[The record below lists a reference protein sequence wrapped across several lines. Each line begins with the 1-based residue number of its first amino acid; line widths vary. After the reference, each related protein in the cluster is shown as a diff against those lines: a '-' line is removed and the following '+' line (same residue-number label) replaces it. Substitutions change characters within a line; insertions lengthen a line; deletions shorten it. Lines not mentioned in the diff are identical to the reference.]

1 MDVSEPVRAIPPYGG
16 SRPGRLKSA
25 AHPWVVTS
33 AAWGYRSKEGTPDGM
48 KLLLLTCHTGE
59 GHNSAAQA
67 LSEAAQDLG
76 IQAQI
81 ADPLVFGN
89 QRAGRMAASCYNT
102 IIRRTPRLF
111 GAIYKAGDLYSATR
125 LTSPVYWANSL
136 YANGLSAYLREGGFD
151 AVACTHLYGMEA
163 MTALG
168 KRGAWTAP
176 CFGILTDY
184 TCVPFF
190 AETCLDGY
198 FIPHADLLPEMV
210 QKGVPAERIRCTGIP
225 VSPQFDAAVDRAAA
239 RRQVGMPQDTRAY
252 LLMSGGMGCS
262 YVLDLCEELRRCAP
276 AGFTAYVLAGRNARL
291 MEELR
296 RRYGDDARIQPVG
309 FTRQVALYMR
319 AADVLLSKPGGL
331 SSTEAAAANVP
342 LVHIMAIP
350 GCETRNAAFF
360 SSRGMSVRAANA
372 REAVQ
377 AAGML
382 VENPEAAERMRRM
395 QRQYVPPRAAER
407 ILLDIAAYCGAPCG
421 LPDAPCGLPD
431 APPRAQSV

>member
-25 AHPWVVTS
+25 AHPWAVTS

-48 KLLLLTCHTGE
+48 KLLLLTCPTGE

-81 ADPLVFGN
+81 ADPLVFGS

-198 FIPHADLLPEMV
+198 FLPHADLLPEMV

-239 RRQVGMPQDTRAY
+239 RRQVGMPQDTGAY
-252 LLMSGGMGCS
+252 LLMSGGLGCS

-296 RRYGDDARIQPVG
+296 RRYGDDARPLNN
-309 FTRQVALYMR
+309 ALRTAFSWAPPPDLHPLRLALRRGM
-319 AADVLLSKPGGL
+319 PGY
-331 SSTEAAAANVP
+331 S
-342 LVHIMAIP
+342 
-350 GCETRNAAFF
+350 F
-360 SSRGMSVRAANA
+360 SSSRYGVVTAYFTIPARPVKRWFAGPRGRLSAGGPGASRSPRLRQALRPRPPARPGVFARRLPASPGVPARGRRPLWGFDLHKPRLTGIIDKDCPMMSF
-372 REAVQ
+372 
-377 AAGML
+377 
-382 VENPEAAERMRRM
+382 
-395 QRQYVPPRAAER
+395 
-407 ILLDIAAYCGAPCG
+407 
-421 LPDAPCGLPD
+421 
-431 APPRAQSV
+431 